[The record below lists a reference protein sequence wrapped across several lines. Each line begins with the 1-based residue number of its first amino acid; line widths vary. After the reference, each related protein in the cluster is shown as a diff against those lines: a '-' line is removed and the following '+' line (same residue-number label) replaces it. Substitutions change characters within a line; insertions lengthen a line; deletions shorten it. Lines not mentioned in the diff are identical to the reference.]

1 MKYSPGHVLTFS
13 MPELTRG
20 LSTLPWDEWYRTD
33 SWTSP
38 QVLIFLLLFAGFAIK
53 VPLFPFHTWL
63 PLAHVEAPTA
73 GSIAL
78 AGVLLKLG
86 AYGLIRFN
94 LAMTPLATQVL
105 YPFLAT
111 LCVAGI
117 IYGAL
122 TALAQSDMKRLV
134 AYSSVSHMGFIVLG
148 MAAMNET
155 GLNGSI
161 IQMVNHGLSTGALF
175 ACVGVLYD
183 RYHTRE
189 MSLIGGTWHKFPL
202 LAFFFI
208 FSSLGSAALP
218 GLNGFVGEFPIL
230 TATFAVSPWT
240 AAAATTGMI
249 LGAFYLMLLLKR
261 VVFGPLVEPHG
272 HDEGAHG
279 GVPPIGWHEVAA
291 LGPLAAL
298 ILFIGIVPEPF
309 FARIRPAAT
318 EITQV
323 VARQRASAAR
333 VLAKTTPAP
342 APADASV
349 SMLPREAR

>member
-1 MKYSPGHVLTFS
+1 LIAARSRS
-13 MPELTRG
+13 
-20 LSTLPWDEWYRTD
+20 SD
-33 SWTSP
+33 SGDARAW
-38 QVLIFLLLFAGFAIK
+38 A
-53 VPLFPFHTWL
+53 
-63 PLAHVEAPTA
+63 
-73 GSIAL
+73 SIAL

-208 FSSLGSAALP
+208 FSICLTRDWAWRAFVAL
-218 GLNGFVGEFPIL
+218 
-230 TATFAVSPWT
+230 
-240 AAAATTGMI
+240 
-249 LGAFYLMLLLKR
+249 
-261 VVFGPLVEPHG
+261 
-272 HDEGAHG
+272 
-279 GVPPIGWHEVAA
+279 
-291 LGPLAAL
+291 
-298 ILFIGIVPEPF
+298 
-309 FARIRPAAT
+309 
-318 EITQV
+318 
-323 VARQRASAAR
+323 
-333 VLAKTTPAP
+333 
-342 APADASV
+342 
-349 SMLPREAR
+349 